1 MSRIN
6 GILSEAKLSSL
17 YPNSGLASK
26 ISVPA
31 EDNLWLPSRSL
42 YLNYTMGGG
51 IPYGRICEIFGGESS
66 GKTLVAMD
74 FGYVAQYLGGVI
86 LWNDAE
92 QAFDPHWAEANGLR
106 LDRIIIN
113 NETSIEKISDW
124 AADHCVFWR
133 SKLTENQPIVLVTD
147 STAALDCEANINS
160 KQTDAKAEMGNRAKA
175 LYKYL
180 RIRNQLFAELG
191 VIVIFINQLRK
202 KVGATMWED
211 PDCFNYNTLVPLVD
225 GRSLPIGKIVNEKI
239 KGDVWSYN
247 ETTKTFEPKP
257 IKGWVKKPGL
267 DRGEKWLSII
277 TDGPGSKGGR
287 FGIVCTPEHGILTTN
302 GWVNAKNIV
311 PGDRVISKYSSKING
326 SLKSFLI
333 GSFIADSSVR
343 LRDRNTANYRLRDS
357 DNPEYV
363 NWKVRKLSP
372 FFNFRSSGL
381 YIGTEYSVEFGLEA
395 KKIARRNPLRIFDE
409 GIPNPLTLAIW
420 YMDDGHITKRK
431 NPQGSISVSPKRV
444 NLGDLAEKLSYYGY
458 YCKPYS
464 KGIRFSND
472 GLDLFQRHIRKYIP
486 SCMQYKL
493 TENHRGYYE
502 DFTLSCEEIILPL
515 PVEVISIKEAGKRNY
530 RKLPKYDIT
539 VADNHNFIAGGKD
552 NGFIAHNTTPG
563 GDAMK
568 FYASQRL
575 AFFSKKR
582 IKDKVRGHEVWV
594 GNECSVRLKK
604 NKVAPPRPT
613 FSTEIFFNNEYGKV
627 GFNKYANLVELFER
641 TNIVSRKKGSPVFY
655 YKDKS
660 IARGKENLQELL
672 ESDGTL
678 RRVMLRKA
686 GINTVKATE
695 KKLEKLK
702 KQGINRY
709 PVVLAKS
716 KKKKEEDE

>member
-1 MSRIN
+1 MSRI
-6 GILSEAKLSSL
+6 SSIPTASNL
-17 YPNSGLASK
+17 ATAYPSSGFASD
-26 ISVPA
+26 ISVPS
-31 EDNLWLPSRSL
+31 EDTLWLPSRSL

-51 IPYGRICEIFGGESS
+51 IPYGRICEIYGGESS
-66 GKTLVAMD
+66 GKSLVAMD
-74 FGYVAQYLGGVI
+74 FCYSAQYLGGI
-86 LWNDAE
+86 ALWNDAE
-92 QAFDPHWAEANGLR
+92 QAFDPHWAIENGLD
-106 LDRIIIN
+106 LEKIVVY

-124 AADHCVFWR
+124 AVDQCIYWR
-133 SKLTENQPIVLVTD
+133 SKLTANQPIVLVTD
-147 STAALDCEANINS
+147 SIAALDCEANINS
-160 KQTDAKAEMGNRAKA
+160 KQLDAKAEMGNRAKA

-191 VIVIFINQLRK
+191 VVVIFINQLRK
-202 KVGATMWED
+202 KVGASLFED

-287 FGIVCTPEHGILTTN
+287 FGIVCTPEHGILTTK

-343 LRDRNTANYRLRDS
+343 LRDRNTADYRLRDS

-372 FFNFRSSGL
+372 FFNFRSRGL

-431 NPQGSISVSPKRV
+431 NPQGSISISPKRV
-444 NLGDLAEKLSYYGY
+444 NLRDLAEKLSYYGY

-493 TENHRGYYE
+493 TKNHRGYYE

-568 FYASQRL
+568 FFASQRL
-575 AFFSKKR
+575 AFFAKKR
-582 IKDKVRGHEVWV
+582 IRDKVNGHDVWV
-594 GNECSVRLKK
+594 GNEASVRLKK

-613 FSTEIFFNNEYGKV
+613 FTTEIFFNAEFGKV
-627 GFNKYANLVELFER
+627 GFNKYSNLVELFER
-641 TNIVSRKKGSPVFY
+641 TNVVSRKKGASHFY
-655 YKDKS
+655 YKGEVV
-660 IARGKENLQELL
+660 ANGKDNFQELL
-672 ESDGTL
+672 EKEDKL
-678 RRVMLRKA
+678 RRILLRKSRV
-686 GINTVKATE
+686 NTISTTS
-695 KKLEKLK
+695 KKLERLEK
-702 KQGINRY
+702 KEVNRY
-709 PVVLAKS
+709 PIVLS
-716 KKKKEEDE
+716 KKKKK